1 MMILNLRHRAP
12 WAFASL
18 QGWQANWLPR
28 DLVAG
33 LLLAAIAVPEQLAT
47 ARLAGLRPEAG
58 LVAFIAASL
67 AFVAFGASRL
77 LSAGADSTIALIF
90 ASGLAAIAPAGTA
103 EYTHLASLLALM
115 VGAIL
120 IAAALVRAGWVAD
133 LLSIPVTTGFL
144 AGVSLHI
151 AIGQL
156 PSLLGIPE
164 VSGTLWERLPG
175 VVGEIA
181 LLHPYCLIIGLVAIF
196 TTLLFE
202 KLAPHLPG
210 ALIAILGTSIVVAMF
225 HLQRSGVTMI
235 ADFSP
240 VARTPNF
247 LALFNLQEFAK
258 LVPLAGIVALVCMMQ
273 TAAVARAFAGEG
285 KQLEPVSPNFAG
297 VGAGCILSGL
307 LGAFAVN
314 ASPPRT
320 AALVGAGARSQVA
333 SLVAAGCTLVLILSG
348 GTLIRYVP
356 QPVLAGILIV
366 IAIRIFRWSEMVRI
380 MRLGGSEIVLV
391 LVSAVLVTA
400 LPIETGMLYS
410 IALSLLQSVY
420 AMARPLCLELARVP
434 ATTVWWPP
442 SDAERGVDE
451 PGILVFAP
459 AAPINFTNTVYICR
473 RLQTAVTSARVPVRL
488 VVIEASGVVGIDY
501 TGSVI
506 LQQTIADLRGK
517 GIGVALARLS
527 SERARLQAEQTGLLR
542 CLGRGAISRSVDDAI
557 KSSGHH
563 GTAL

>member
-1 MMILNLRHRAP
+1 MTILNLRHRAP

-28 DLVAG
+28 DLVGG

-58 LVAFIAASL
+58 LIAFVAASL
-67 AFVAFGASRL
+67 AFVVFGASRL

-90 ASGLAAIAPAGTA
+90 AGGLAAIAPASTA

-120 IAAALVRAGWVAD
+120 IVAALIRAGWVAD

-151 AIGQL
+151 AIGQV
-156 PSLLGIPE
+156 PSLLGVAE
-164 VSGTLWERLPG
+164 VSGTLWERLPE
-175 VVGEIA
+175 VLGEIA
-181 LLHPYCLIIGLVAIF
+181 RLNPYCLMIGLVAIC
-196 TTLLFE
+196 TTLLTE

-210 ALIAILGTSIVVAMF
+210 ALIAILGTSIAIAMF
-225 HLQRSGVTMI
+225 HLQRLGVTMI
-235 ADFSP
+235 ADFSSI
-240 VARTPNF
+240 ARTPSF
-247 LALFNLQEFAK
+247 LAFSNMQEFAK

-297 VGAGCILSGL
+297 IGAGCIVSALM
-307 LGAFAVN
+307 GAFAVN

-333 SLVAAGCTLVLILSG
+333 SLVAAGCMVVLILSG
-348 GTLIRYVP
+348 GALVRYVP
-356 QPVLAGILIV
+356 QATLAGILIV

-391 LVSAVLVTA
+391 LVSAALVTA

-420 AMARPLCLELARVP
+420 AVARPLCLELARVP
-434 ATTVWWPP
+434 STTVWWPP
-442 SDAERGVDE
+442 SDAERGEDE

-459 AAPINFTNTVYICR
+459 AAPINFTNAVYICR
-473 RLQTAVTSARVPVRL
+473 RLLTAVTSAGTPVRL
-488 VVIEASGVVGIDY
+488 VVIEASGVVGVDY

-506 LQQTIADLRGK
+506 LQQTIADLREK
-517 GIGVALARLS
+517 GVVVTLARLS

-542 CLGRGAISRSVDDAI
+542 CLGSSAIFRSVEDAI
-557 KSSGHH
+557 RSSSRG